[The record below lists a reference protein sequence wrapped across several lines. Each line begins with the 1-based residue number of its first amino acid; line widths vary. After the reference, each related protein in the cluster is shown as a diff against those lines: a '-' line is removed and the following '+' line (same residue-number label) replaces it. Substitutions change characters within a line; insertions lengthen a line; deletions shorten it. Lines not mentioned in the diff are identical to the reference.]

1 MASHLISWSPPNI
14 RNLVLIPKGHNEF
27 QPKFI
32 KIWYSTPEINYVPR
46 KLIIWWPSVW
56 FLGYAR
62 HQNNTIPSNIRNHQL
77 LVAVD
82 MPSDTDPDCDSGE
95 GFTEE

>member
-1 MASHLISWSPPNI
+1 
-14 RNLVLIPKGHNEF
+14 
-27 QPKFI
+27 
-32 KIWYSTPEINYVPR
+32 
-46 KLIIWWPSVW
+46 
-56 FLGYAR
+56 LGYAR
-62 HQNNTIPSNIRNHQL
+62 HQNNTIPSNIRNPQL

>member
-1 MASHLISWSPPNI
+1 M
-14 RNLVLIPKGHNEF
+14 
-27 QPKFI
+27 
-32 KIWYSTPEINYVPR
+32 PR